1 MLLAVTFGE
10 FISRW
15 NVIVGIILASL
26 GLAIIFLARNF
37 TKTMEKTDAISKSS
51 KYYIVAKIVGIVVL
65 LIGMVFIAFPR

>member
-15 NVIVGIILASL
+15 NVILGILFASL

-37 TKTMEKTDAISKSS
+37 TKYMEKTDAISKAS
-51 KYYIVAKIVGIVVL
+51 KFYIVAKIVGVAVL
-65 LIGMVFIAFPR
+65 LIGMIFIAIPR